1 MANGNSRDQIIRAV
15 GRAAKRGRR
24 PSSARSGQGK
34 AKLKRM
40 LGMRK
45 SPTTAGRA
53 LFGDVDV
60 TGAQTTARE
69 QERLNAVGLAGELA
83 DLTGAQTTEQE
94 RRRLRLGGR

>member
-1 MANGNSRDQIIRAV
+1 MANGKN
-15 GRAAKRGRR
+15 GR
-24 PSSARSGQGK
+24 
-34 AKLKRM
+34 LKRM
-40 LGMRK
+40 LGMRQR
-45 SPTTAGRA
+45 PTTAGQT